1 MKERKVKY
9 ILILAFLFS
18 CNNAEERTTID
29 ISPYPS
35 VTTGNDTGNI
45 KVDSFIRAKID
56 SVTINKTDTGKKIIR
71 LFNHKINTNKKSAV
85 LGYSYFTHMRQNET
99 RSIYAQV
106 KAINITDA
114 INKIAEDVMMDL
126 KDVNNQI
133 KPTRKSD
140 TASYFT
146 DKNIYYYKYLTI
158 TLNDPDGNFKI
169 DSSEN
174 NQRQEIDIA
183 NDEKNV
189 WHWAVTPKTSVS
201 NARLFIRV
209 IAEKEDGVKKT
220 IDTREIAIN
229 IQLETNFWRTL
240 IDWLV
245 KNPEKLLVLI
255 LIPLVAYFGKKI
267 FDRNKASKESTQN

>member
-1 MKERKVKY
+1 MKKNIVLLV
-9 ILILAFLFS
+9 LIVWCVLG
-18 CNNAEERTTID
+18 CNNAEERPATEDNIYPTTTAGTD
-29 ISPYPS
+29 SGM
-35 VTTGNDTGNI
+35 V
-45 KVDSFIRAKID
+45 KVDSLTSLDTVKITAID
-56 SVTINKTDTGKKIIR
+56 TIKKTTIANNVKKNI
-71 LFNHKINTNKKSAV
+71 KKKSAI

-106 KAINITDA
+106 KAINVTDV
-114 INKIAEDVMMDL
+114 INKVAEDVMMDL

-169 DSSEN
+169 DSSES
-174 NQRQEIDIA
+174 NQRQEIDTA

-255 LIPLVAYFGKKI
+255 LVPLVAYFGKKI
-267 FDRNKASKESTQN
+267 FDRNKTDKQS

>member
-1 MKERKVKY
+1 MKKNIFLLV
-9 ILILAFLFS
+9 LIVQCMIG
-18 CNNAEERTTID
+18 CNNAEERPTEENTHPD
-29 ISPYPS
+29 IA
-35 VTTGNDTGNI
+35 TGPDSGMV
-45 KVDSFIRAKID
+45 KVDSLTTLDTIKIPTPD
-56 SVTINKTDTGKKIIR
+56 TIKKITIA
-71 LFNHKINTNKKSAV
+71 NNPKKHIKKKSAV
-85 LGYSYFTHMRQNET
+85 LGYSYFSRMRQNET

-106 KAINITDA
+106 KAINVTDA
-114 INKIAEDVMMDL
+114 INKVTQDVMMDL
-126 KDVNNQI
+126 KDVNTQI
-133 KPTRKSD
+133 KPIRKSD

-174 NQRQEIDIA
+174 NQRQEIDTS

-209 IAEKEDGVKKT
+209 VAEKEDGIKKT

-255 LIPLVAYFGKKI
+255 LIPLIAYFGKKI
-267 FDRNKASKESTQN
+267 FERNKTDKQS